1 MPAPKHITDLMN
13 KILSESPDRPLR
25 GSYDSETEA
34 DEKLESIGLDPKV
47 IKRLAWS
54 DTEAVTFAIDG
65 VYHVVMWVANSAD
78 QRAFQHA
85 DMDDLFTGGL
95 RDSKVDKG
103 VVGMD
108 WKKYR
113 QLALWH
119 RDFFNSGERTN
130 RKMMMG
136 RLWRENR
143 FVSFWNKKDDVMR
156 EWTAIENF
164 ITNMGLDPRKCVYEF
179 IDKLDVE
186 LYDEVHGKES
196 ASVEPSAEEIAA
208 LHVKTDGGVAKK
220 KALGDIGKY
229 RSAESQLSR
238 IGDGVVKNGNLLK
251 EDPDRI
257 ITDKGERWQYNDP
270 DANTFVYRPQ
280 DGLLFRART
289 GKHGK
294 TQMFHSDMLNI
305 FGSIGSVFKNDSID
319 REDGGSDKIT
329 TVDQFNDYSDM
340 LELGIMWRESDG
352 LIRVAQ
358 HGWNV
363 DIQCFGGTGK
373 MIKFFESLVEQ
384 QAEDGFSDPK
394 FRMQSKTIGIL
405 GRYWEDTEV
414 SSFWL
419 NKRDL
424 GRLILKGA
432 LDLYFDYMG
441 IDKGN
446 ARLNAIDKNSGI
458 FTVEDAKLAAGA
470 KPTMSKADV
479 TDAMSRPHF
488 GKGNKNMAGDKDVED
503 IKREKEKK
511 ISNYQAL
518 QNSPLIRK
526 RSAEYNALMP
536 ALEEQ
541 KIITE
546 DPDTVMDP
554 YRDDRGLC
562 FWKDRDATAFFAF
575 PTCCAISN
583 TGDKVDR
590 THPAIWGGLRQCYR
604 EQSLAPTLKKYS
616 FIKFNSNAEMLKQL
630 KSGLIGSAVK
640 KDLSGSDFKP
650 KYDIPNTLAGRI
662 WSDKKIISFWNDQQ
676 TVITNWKNIE
686 LMFRS
691 SEFGFGNLNDYQI
704 DWIEREHDGRGMT
717 PASKLSSKL
726 KDADDNT
733 EEGFKKLLFKIFSD
747 PSQFKKL
754 DAATLKKIQ
763 ERLHLL
769 DPEDKKKAMEILG
782 MRTAHTA
789 SEIADKLGMT
799 VAEFNH
805 IMHVNESVTNTPTT
819 NSLMFHVTMSG
830 RAKNIAKNGL
840 RCNSKRS
847 IGAPSLDGNCKG
859 RIFLTDVSGLDFWF
873 DRAELFARDN
883 ADDFLEEGW
892 VPFVLQVNVDGL
904 TLERDI
910 HGSTDSRHSAMF
922 AVDAISPDRIRA
934 WDGSGWILCS
944 EIQNIDFSQA
954 IDDDEYED
962 FLSPSPLFPTI

>member
-1 MPAPKHITDLMN
+1 
-13 KILSESPDRPLR
+13 
-25 GSYDSETEA
+25 
-34 DEKLESIGLDPKV
+34 
-47 IKRLAWS
+47 
-54 DTEAVTFAIDG
+54 
-65 VYHVVMWVANSAD
+65 
-78 QRAFQHA
+78 
-85 DMDDLFTGGL
+85 
-95 RDSKVDKG
+95 
-103 VVGMD
+103 
-108 WKKYR
+108 
-113 QLALWH
+113 
-119 RDFFNSGERTN
+119 
-130 RKMMMG
+130 
-136 RLWRENR
+136 
-143 FVSFWNKKDDVMR
+143 
-156 EWTAIENF
+156 
-164 ITNMGLDPRKCVYEF
+164 
-179 IDKLDVE
+179 
-186 LYDEVHGKES
+186 
-196 ASVEPSAEEIAA
+196 
-208 LHVKTDGGVAKK
+208 
-220 KALGDIGKY
+220 
-229 RSAESQLSR
+229 
-238 IGDGVVKNGNLLK
+238 
-251 EDPDRI
+251 
-257 ITDKGERWQYNDP
+257 
-270 DANTFVYRPQ
+270 
-280 DGLLFRART
+280 
-289 GKHGK
+289 
-294 TQMFHSDMLNI
+294 MLNI

-352 LIRVAQ
+352 LIRVSQ

-363 DIQCFGGTGK
+363 DIQCFGDTGK

-526 RSAEYNALMP
+526 RSAEYNALLP
-536 ALEEQ
+536 ALEER

-546 DPDTVMDP
+546 DPDTVIDSAGH
-554 YRDDRGLC
+554 RNICSWFDS
-562 FWKDRDATAFFAF
+562 DASVFFAF
-575 PTCCAISN
+575 PDFCAIKS
-583 TGDKVDR
+583 
-590 THPAIWGGLRQCYR
+590 GGNGIHSQVWRALRQCYR
-604 EQSLAPTLKKYS
+604 EQSMSPIENGKNPEYSHIEFDADSSIVLASLKPNGFLGKQIQRDLDTPSYRDFEYRTKIPKTL
-616 FIKFNSNAEMLKQL
+616 
-630 KSGLIGSAVK
+630 V
-640 KDLSGSDFKP
+640 
-650 KYDIPNTLAGRI
+650 GRV
-662 WSDKKIISFWNDQQ
+662 WEKKKIISFWNDQE
-676 TVITNWKNIE
+676 TVIANWKNIE
-686 LMFRS
+686 SMF
-691 SEFGFGNLNDYQI
+691 ENYFGNLDDYKI
-704 DWIEREHDGRGMT
+704 DWIERNHDDRDFT

-733 EEGFKKLLFKIFSD
+733 DEGFKKFLLKIFSD

-763 ERLHLL
+763 EKLHLL

-819 NSLMFHVTMSG
+819 NSLMFHVTMAG

-922 AVDAISPDRIRA
+922 AADDISPDRIRA